1 MVVGDGLAAD
11 GPGPGE
17 DVDDPGGEAS
27 QQGQL
32 GKLEG
37 GQRGYLPIGDISLFP
52 PANKQNSCFVVNN
65 K

>member
-37 GQRGYLPIGDISLFP
+37 GQRGYLPIGDISL
-52 PANKQNSCFVVNN
+52 
-65 K
+65 